1 VTLRLTV
8 PTPAERR
15 RHWAASLAGRPIED
29 LQRITDAYRLSGG
42 TIRRVA
48 TMAASTARLDG
59 RIEIRAGDVQD
70 ASRSLRSRAL
80 ETLAPHV
87 PTSGSWDDLVTDD
100 ETQTELVLLEER
112 CRGRERLIEVLSPA
126 VGLHSAGVRVL
137 FTGPSGTGKTL
148 AARLLASVL
157 GMDLHALQ
165 LATVVDKYLGETE
178 KNLTAVFAR
187 AAELDTILLLDEG
200 DALLTRRTEV
210 ATSNDRYANL
220 QTNHLLQQLE
230 AHDGIVVITTNAGDR
245 IDSAFQRR
253 IDVVVEFRPPDAGLR
268 WRLWRNHLPANHE
281 VDDDALAEIA
291 SRCQLTGGQIRNA
304 VLHAWLL
311 AMDVSDDA
319 VPSTRDVEAA
329 VRREYRKMG
338 TVCPLRLD

>member
-1 VTLRLTV
+1 
-8 PTPAERR
+8 
-15 RHWAASLAGRPIED
+15 
-29 LQRITDAYRLSGG
+29 
-42 TIRRVA
+42 
-48 TMAASTARLDG
+48 
-59 RIEIRAGDVQD
+59 
-70 ASRSLRSRAL
+70 
-80 ETLAPHV
+80 
-87 PTSGSWDDLVTDD
+87 VTDD
-100 ETQTELVLLEER
+100 ETQIELALLEER

-148 AARLLASVL
+148 AARLLAAVL

-165 LATVVDKYLGETE
+165 LSTVVDKYLGETE

-187 AAELDTILLLDEG
+187 AAELDAILLLDEG

-253 IDVVVEFRPPDAGLR
+253 IDVVVEFRPPDAGQR
-268 WRLWRNHLPANHE
+268 WRLWRHHLPADHE
-281 VDDDALAEIA
+281 VDDDTLAEIA

-311 AMDVSDDA
+311 AMDVSADA

-338 TVCPLRLD
+338 TICPLRLD